1 MTAKY
6 TPGPWATEYTGCSDD
21 SDFDIETAT
30 VVTAILQLGQS
41 LGLEVIADVECHHA
55 SVANVEANAKLIAAA
70 PDMAEA
76 LQMVLSCFAPED
88 DDVTVRK
95 VKAALAKAGL

>member
-30 VVTAILQLGQS
+30 IRAGHL
-41 LGLEVIADVECHHA
+41 VIAEVECHHA